1 MPVKNHATSAS
12 DSQKCPKLLRETRDT
27 PQDITDVTDG
37 HGTITIDVTAPRGG
51 YTMQSVLTIRVQ
63 HLELRPSLTV
73 LCAGY
78 ELDEWRAAALVDD
91 LFQRHLA
98 SFALSYTDFREIDGQ
113 NAARSLKRAAQVV
126 YSTDKYRRRGEFGEL
141 ILHAA
146 LIDFFGARPA
156 VSKIFYKDSDND
168 TVKGFDSVH
177 IVESPNGVEIWL
189 GEAKFYKDAA
199 SAITEALGSLRDH
212 LDRDFLRREF
222 VAITNK
228 LDRNWEHSRTVREM
242 LDSPR
247 SLNDIAQ
254 SIVIPVLITYN
265 SDAVSAWTRICPEY
279 VDQLDAEANAT
290 WARFDVGQ
298 LSDRFDIAVQLILVP
313 LADKDTLLD
322 LMHQKLNVYQA
333 L

>member
-1 MPVKNHATSAS
+1 
-12 DSQKCPKLLRETRDT
+12 
-27 PQDITDVTDG
+27 
-37 HGTITIDVTAPRGG
+37 
-51 YTMQSVLTIRVQ
+51 MQSVLTIRVQ
-63 HLELRPSLTV
+63 QMDLQPSLTV

-98 SFALSYTDFREIDGQ
+98 SFALSYTDYREIDGQ

-156 VSKIFYKDSDND
+156 VSKIYYKDSDND

-177 IVESPNGVEIWL
+177 IVESLDCVEIWL
-189 GEAKFYKDAA
+189 GEAKFYKDATRA
-199 SAITEALGSLRDH
+199 VTEALGSLKEH

-228 LDRNWEHSRTVREM
+228 LDRNWEHSETVREM
-242 LDSPR
+242 LDSAR
-247 SLNDIAQ
+247 SLNDIVE
-254 SIVIPVLITYN
+254 SLVVPVLVTYN
-265 SDAVSAWTRICPEY
+265 SNVVSAWTQICPQY
-279 VDQLDAEANAT
+279 VNQLEAEAKAT
-290 WARFDVGQ
+290 WARFDLCQ
-298 LSDRFDIAVQLILVP
+298 LSDHFNITIQLILLP

-322 LMHQKLNVYQA
+322 LMHKKLNVYQA